1 MEKAKDTLK
10 EIVQNTINSQSLSFN
25 GFMGLSN
32 DNMIIPFTLNNQ
44 TSSVLVMGKPNMG
57 ENELLRTIT
66 YSVMAHANPKQLQV
80 AVIDGKGDSHRLL
93 GNSKNPFLYA
103 PIPDASKD
111 KYYIS
116 YSRSIIKEIVD
127 ECKDR
132 FELFKANGVSNIENY
147 NLQNEETVLP
157 IIWLII
163 TDFDYLTALD
173 GEVNAVLGRR
183 VADNLEY
190 LIKMGRSLG
199 IRVLLSTHF
208 ADTGRI
214 PLKIA
219 QNIPN
224 RIAFSLRNHS
234 ETQFAFG
241 KTRAKAER
249 IKRQGMFMTNF
260 PKHGLMDGHTLA
272 IDLNKA
278 NELNNQ
284 LRGQFRKED

>member
-10 EIVQNTINSQSLSFN
+10 EMVQNTISTQKLSFE
-25 GFMGLSN
+25 GFMGLSD
-32 DNMIIPFTLNNQ
+32 DNMTLPFILNKF

-57 ENELLRTIT
+57 EDELLKTIA
-66 YSVMAHANPKQLQV
+66 YSVMAHANPKQLQL

-93 GNSKNPFLYA
+93 GNNKNPFLYA

-111 KYYIS
+111 KHYVS

-132 FELFKANGVSNIENY
+132 LELFKVNDVSNIENY
-147 NLQNEETVLP
+147 NLQNKNTALP
-157 IIWLII
+157 IIWLVI
-163 TDFDYLTALD
+163 TDFDYLTAFD
-173 GEVNAVLGRR
+173 EEVNVILGQR

-208 ADTGRI
+208 ADTKHI
-214 PLKIA
+214 PLKVA

-224 RIAFSLRNHS
+224 RIAFGLRNRD
-234 ETQFAFG
+234 EARFAFG
-241 KTRAKAER
+241 GAKTKADH
-249 IKRQGMFMTNF
+249 IKNKGTFITNF
-260 PKHGLMDGHTLA
+260 PKRGLMRGHTLA
-272 IDLNKA
+272 IDLNKV
-278 NELNNQ
+278 NELNDQ
-284 LRGQFRKED
+284 LINQFRKEE

>member
-10 EIVQNTINSQSLSFN
+10 EMVQNTISSQKLSFD

-32 DNMIIPFTLNNQ
+32 DNMTIPFTLNHL
-44 TSSVLVMGKPNMG
+44 TSSVLVMGKPDMG
-57 ENELLRTIT
+57 EDELLRTIV

-80 AVIDGKGDSHRLL
+80 AVIDGKGNNHRLL
-93 GNSKNPFLYA
+93 GNNRNPFLYA

-111 KYYIS
+111 KNYVS

-132 FELFKANGVSNIENY
+132 VELFKAFGVSNIENY
-147 NLQNEETVLP
+147 NLQNEDTALP
-157 IIWLII
+157 IVWLVI

-173 GEVNAVLGRR
+173 GEVDATLGNR
-183 VADNLEY
+183 VGDNLEY
-190 LIKMGRSLG
+190 LIKMGQSLG

-208 ADTGRI
+208 ADTKHI
-214 PLKIA
+214 PLKVA

-224 RIAFSLRNHS
+224 RIAFGLRNHS

-249 IKRQGMFMTNF
+249 IKRKGMFVTNF
-260 PKHGLMDGHTLA
+260 PKHGLMEGHTLA
-272 IDLNKA
+272 IDLNKV
-278 NELNNQ
+278 NKLNNQ
-284 LRGQFRKED
+284 LINQFRKED

>member
-10 EIVQNTINSQSLSFN
+10 EMVQNTISSQKLSFD

-32 DNMIIPFTLNNQ
+32 DNMTIPFTLNHL
-44 TSSVLVMGKPNMG
+44 TSSVLIMGKPDMG
-57 ENELLRTIT
+57 ENELLQTIV

-80 AVIDGKGDSHRLL
+80 AVIDGKGDNQRLL
-93 GNSKNPFLYA
+93 GNSRNPFLYA

-111 KYYIS
+111 KHYVS

-132 FELFKANGVSNIENY
+132 IELFKSSGVSNIENY
-147 NLQNEETVLP
+147 NLQNEDTALP
-157 IIWLII
+157 IIWLVI

-173 GEVNAVLGRR
+173 GEVNTVLGRR

-190 LIKMGRSLG
+190 LIKMGQSLG

-208 ADTGRI
+208 ADTKRI
-214 PLKIA
+214 PLKVA

-224 RIAFSLRNHS
+224 RIAFGLRNHS

-249 IKRQGMFMTNF
+249 IKRKGMFITNF
-260 PKHGLMDGHTLA
+260 PKRGLMEGHTLA
-272 IDLNKA
+272 INLDKA
-278 NELNNQ
+278 NELNAQ
-284 LRGQFRKED
+284 LKNQFRKED

>member
-10 EIVQNTINSQSLSFN
+10 EMVQNTISSQKLSFD

-32 DNMIIPFTLNNQ
+32 DNMTIPFTLNHL
-44 TSSVLVMGKPNMG
+44 TSSVLIMGKPDMG
-57 ENELLRTIT
+57 ENELLRTIV

-80 AVIDGKGDSHRLL
+80 AVIDGKGDNQRLL
-93 GNSKNPFLYA
+93 GNSRNPFLYA

-111 KYYIS
+111 KHYVS

-132 FELFKANGVSNIENY
+132 IELFKSSGVSNIENY
-147 NLQNEETVLP
+147 NLQNEDTALP
-157 IIWLII
+157 IIWFVI

-173 GEVNAVLGRR
+173 GEVNTVLGRR

-190 LIKMGRSLG
+190 LIKMGQSLG

-208 ADTGRI
+208 ADTKRI
-214 PLKIA
+214 PLKVA

-224 RIAFSLRNHS
+224 RIAFGLRNHS

-249 IKRQGMFMTNF
+249 IKRKGMFITNF
-260 PKHGLMDGHTLA
+260 PKRGLMEGHTLA
-272 IDLNKA
+272 INLDKV
-278 NELNNQ
+278 NELNAQ
-284 LRGQFRKED
+284 LRNQFRKED

>member
-10 EIVQNTINSQSLSFN
+10 EMVQNTISTQKLSFE
-25 GFMGLSN
+25 GFMGLSD
-32 DNMIIPFTLNNQ
+32 DNMTLPFILNKF

-57 ENELLRTIT
+57 EDELLKTIA
-66 YSVMAHANPKQLQV
+66 YSVMAHANPKQLQL

-93 GNSKNPFLYA
+93 GNNKNPFLYA

-111 KYYIS
+111 KHYVS

-132 FELFKANGVSNIENY
+132 LELFKVNDVSNIENY
-147 NLQNEETVLP
+147 NLQNKNTALS
-157 IIWLII
+157 IIWLVI
-163 TDFDYLTALD
+163 TDFDYLTAFD
-173 GEVNAVLGRR
+173 EEVNVILGQR

-208 ADTGRI
+208 ADTKHI
-214 PLKIA
+214 PLKVA

-224 RIAFSLRNHS
+224 RIAFGLRNRD
-234 ETQFAFG
+234 EARFAFG
-241 KTRAKAER
+241 GAKTKADH
-249 IKRQGMFMTNF
+249 IKNKGTFITNF
-260 PKHGLMDGHTLA
+260 PKRGLMRGHTLA
-272 IDLNKA
+272 IDLNKV
-278 NELNNQ
+278 NELNDQ
-284 LRGQFRKED
+284 LINQFRKEE